1 MTASGNKF
9 ELLYDGSTYTFDSMQ
24 LTFGAHIEDTPL
36 LNGDIYRA
44 RAASGKN
51 NMRLKGRFFIELM
64 SSYTALITAFA
75 TGKRDFAL
83 NDETFTGWSLLSAK
97 LTSDE
102 NEPFLTCDMVLAE
115 VDV

>member
-9 ELLYDGSTYTFDSMQ
+9 ELIYGSSSFIFDSMQ
-24 LTFGAHIEDTPL
+24 LTFAARIEDTPL

-51 NMRLKGRFFIELM
+51 NMRLKSRLSLDQM
-64 SSYTALITAFA
+64 AAYTELIT
-75 TGKRDFAL
+75 DFAAGMTDFTL
-83 NDETFTGWSLLSAK
+83 NDEPFTGWTLLSAK
-97 LTSDE
+97 LTSEE
-102 NEPFLTCDMVLAE
+102 NTPFLTCDLILAE